1 MSRFD
6 ETNQKLQAEKA
17 YYAQARVGTQATPA
31 QPPYYGDT
39 CGVAE
44 ARPSLRSQAEQQVG
58 YHRQEADKHDRAAAF
73 FRENPAFDE
82 FIQLV
87 RSGAI
92 QF

>member
-1 MSRFD
+1 MND
-6 ETNQKLQAEKA
+6 LNEANAKQVAEKA
-17 YYAQARVGTQATPA
+17 YYAQGQTP
-31 QPPYYGDT
+31 QKPYYGDT
-39 CGVAE
+39 CGTAE
-44 ARPSLRSQAEQQVG
+44 GRPSMRSQAEQQVG
-58 YHRQEADKHDRAAAF
+58 YHRAQAEKHDRAAAF

>member
-1 MSRFD
+1 MNDSNEVNAKQTAD
-6 ETNQKLQAEKA
+6 KA
-17 YYAQARVGTQATPA
+17 C
-31 QPPYYGDT
+31 GDT
-39 CGVAE
+39 CGPAE
-44 ARPSLRSQAEQQVG
+44 PNPSMRSKAEQKVG
-58 YHRQEADKHDRAAAF
+58 YHRAQAEKHDRAAAF